1 MEARQPKQQH
11 GGYRRGAG
19 RKLVYGEPTKTVRV
33 PQSLVPVVVG
43 YLEGLKHPA
52 ADGADAGIV
61 KARPIAFNRSA
72 TSVPTLGRRVHA
84 GKPSSGDDYQEGAVD
99 LGSHLVR
106 NPEDTF
112 VMQVAGWSMRDAG
125 IADGDEL
132 VVDRSIAAEVGRIV
146 IAEVDGDLT
155 VKRLQRSTTGWLLQ
169 AANPD
174 FPDLV
179 VTDKNQLNIWGV
191 VTRVV
196 RKL

>member
-1 MEARQPKQQH
+1 MEARQPKQH
-11 GGYRRGAG
+11 GGHRQGAG

-33 PQSLVPVVVG
+33 PPSLVPVVVG
-43 YLEGLKHPA
+43 YLEGLKNPA
-52 ADGADAGIV
+52 ANRPDAVIFR
-61 KARPIAFNRSA
+61 ARPIAFNRSA
-72 TSVPTLGRRVHA
+72 TSVPTLGRRVRA
-84 GKPSSGDDYQEGAVD
+84 GKPNSGDDYQEGTVD
-99 LGSHLVR
+99 LGRHLVR
-106 NPEDTF
+106 DPEATF

-146 IAEVDGDLT
+146 IAEVDGELT
-155 VKRLQRSTTGWLLQ
+155 VKRLKRTATGWLLQ

>member
-1 MEARQPKQQH
+1 MDTRQPKQQH
-11 GGYRRGAG
+11 GGHRQGAG

-33 PQSLVPVVVG
+33 PHSQVPVVVG
-43 YLEGLKHPA
+43 YLEGLKHPG
-52 ADGADAGIV
+52 ADCADAGV
-61 KARPIAFNRSA
+61 SKARPIAFNRSA

-84 GKPSSGDDYQEGAVD
+84 GKPSSGDDYEEESVD
-99 LGSHLVR
+99 LGRHLVR
-106 NPEDTF
+106 DPEATF
-112 VMQVAGWSMRDAG
+112 VMQVVGWSMRDAG
-125 IADGDEL
+125 INDGDEL
-132 VVDRSIAAEVGRIV
+132 VVDRSIAVEVGRIV
-146 IAEVDGDLT
+146 IAEVDGELT
-155 VKRLQRSTTGWLLQ
+155 VKRLQQTATGWLLQ